1 MLVPPFILA
10 FLMKKKNNYVS
21 ETLSFEEFEQ
31 VTAGRSDT
39 PIDELVRERLSAE
52 KEARQKERELKKAK
66 RKKV

>member
-1 MLVPPFILA
+1 
-10 FLMKKKNNYVS
+10 MKKKNNYVS

-39 PIDELVRERLSAE
+39 PINELVRERLSAE